1 MKKQIMILMLI
12 LTMGLTACNSK
23 EETVEQTQPA
33 TTQSPWEI
41 LGDLLENEEN
51 EMKEEPSVEDTVS
64 MTDMKNRTLQEAIDA
79 GYDFNGYSRSG
90 EELVLSFSKV
100 YTDDKINAIKE
111 NLAKLTV
118 SQFAEKYDE
127 EIYYNIWG
135 STHDFST
142 TIGGIHVS
150 FDLDNGT
157 AAVDA
162 HKDESFFDYAD
173 ATEVKNDKLK
183 NVTVDSVDFL
193 AVLTEDSMK
202 KLNEYEKLSIKLIE
216 ENASE
221 LKISKLY
228 YQTK

>member
-23 EETVEQTQPA
+23 EEETVEQTQPA

-41 LGDLLENEEN
+41 LGELLENG
-51 EMKEEPSVEDTVS
+51 MKEATSDDDAVA
-64 MTDMKNRTLQEAIDA
+64 MTDMKNKTLQEAIDA

-111 NLAKLTV
+111 DLAKLTV

-127 EIYYNIWG
+127 EINYNIWG
-135 STHDFST
+135 STHDFSA